1 MFIEFTAL
9 YKILENADAFFN
21 LIRLDYSFKNE
32 EKQTVNV
39 QISDGIE
46 P

>member
-1 MFIEFTAL
+1 MQTH
-9 YKILENADAFFN
+9 FFN

-46 P
+46 PWT